1 MASLIDIKVRLNKKL
16 RDTDNATFT
25 DDEKVEAITAAI
37 EEGLV
42 GVAEFDTSKTFTNGV
57 RLYNLGNNIRAVY
70 EIKLDTAQ
78 NGDFRSLTGDAYE
91 YLVPY
96 LRFRMKYAQSIP
108 TGAVMEIAWFRKL
121 TATDDIPDYAVPY
134 VLKMAIYNTTQL
146 LGAGKVNRFLRND
159 TSMGEILQ
167 FGAQQ
172 FKEAERIKKTLPGRR
187 FIKI

>member
-1 MASLIDIKVRLNKKL
+1 MATLTDIKVRLNKKL
-16 RDTDNATFT
+16 RDADNGTFT
-25 DDEKVEAITAAI
+25 DDEKIDAVTSAI

-42 GVAEFDTSKTFTNGV
+42 GVVEFDTSKTFVQGT
-57 RLYNLGNNIRAVY
+57 RIYNLGNNIRAVY
-70 EIKLDTAQ
+70 DIKMDTALTG
-78 NGDFRSLTGDAYE
+78 NFRTISGDAYE
-91 YLVPY
+91 YTVPN
-96 LRFRMKYAQSIP
+96 LRFRSRYSLNIP

-121 TATDDIPDYAVPY
+121 TAADDIPDYAVPY

-172 FKEAERIKKTLPGRR
+172 FREAERIKKTLPGRR
-187 FIKI
+187 FVKI